1 MSCFYFLVEASRN
14 FRGKF
19 MLDQLRAMGVFAC
32 VVEKS
37 SFSGAAREL
46 GITTSAVSQQIRSLE
61 NDMEVTLLHRSTR
74 KLILTETGQAFF
86 HSCKEMLAAAE
97 RGKIRI
103 NELRDDLVGELRLA
117 TTPELA
123 ANHVI
128 PALSHWMSAHRGLS
142 IHIEADNQ
150 YIDLIEG
157 RIDIALRLSLKTEDS
172 NLQVFPLTRVEQ
184 VLVASPSYLNHSTP
198 VSRPEDFRNHDLI
211 PVSLLKNSQNFTFQ
225 HISTAET
232 ISLDMDSR
240 FTTNNVMVAK
250 SLCLQGHGIARLT
263 YLDVQNELKTG
274 ALVEVLPEWKLPAF
288 TLNAITSRHD
298 QQPMKIH
305 RCLDALK
312 QYFSQL
318 SSGRNFQE
326 AS

>member
-1 MSCFYFLVEASRN
+1 
-14 FRGKF
+14 

-61 NDMEVTLLHRSTR
+61 NEMEVTLLHRSTR
-74 KLILTETGQAFF
+74 KLSLTEAGQAFF
-86 HSCKEMLAAAE
+86 HSCQEMLAAAE

-103 NELRDDLVGELRLA
+103 NELRDDLIGDLRIA

-128 PALSHWMSAHRGLS
+128 PALSHWMQAHRGLS
-142 IHIEADNQ
+142 VHVEADNQ

-157 RIDIALRLSLKTEDS
+157 RIDIALRMSSKMEDH
-172 NLQVFPLTRVEQ
+172 NLNVVPLALVEQ
-184 VLVASPSYLNHSTP
+184 VLVASPSYLNQSAP
-198 VSRPEDFRNHDLI
+198 ISRPEDLKNHDLI
-211 PVSLLKNSQNFTFQ
+211 PINIMKNYQHFSFKNMVSGETSLLEMK
-225 HISTAET
+225 
-232 ISLDMDSR
+232 SR
-240 FTTNNVMVAK
+240 LSTNNVLVAK
-250 SLCLQGHGIARLT
+250 SLCLQGHGIGRIL
-263 YLDVQNELKTG
+263 YLDVQKDLVNG
-274 ALVEVLPEWKLPAF
+274 SLVEVLPEWKLPCF
-288 TLNAITSRHD
+288 TLYAITAKKD
-298 QQPMKIH
+298 QQPTKIH
-305 RCLDALK
+305 RCLEALK

-318 SSGRNFQE
+318 PGGRMYQE

>member
-1 MSCFYFLVEASRN
+1 
-14 FRGKF
+14 

-37 SFSGAAREL
+37 SFSGAARDL

-61 NDMEVTLLHRSTR
+61 NDMEVVLLHRSTR
-74 KLILTETGQAFF
+74 KLSLTEAGQAFF

-103 NELRDDLVGELRLA
+103 NELRDDLVGELRIA
-117 TTPELA
+117 TTPDLG

-128 PALSHWMSAHRGLS
+128 PALSHWMSAHRSLAV
-142 IHIEADNQ
+142 HFEADNQ
-150 YIDLIEG
+150 FIDLIEG
-157 RIDIALRLSLKTEDS
+157 RIDIALRMSQKDEDA
-172 NLQVFPLTRVEQ
+172 NLQVYPLARVEQ
-184 VLVASPSYLNHSTP
+184 VLVASPSYLNQSAP
-198 VSRPEDFRNHDLI
+198 ISRPEDLKNHELI
-211 PVSLLKNSQNFTFQ
+211 PVNLLRNFQNFTFKNVN
-225 HISTAET
+225 TNET
-232 ISLDMDSR
+232 SQFEVSSR

-250 SLCLQGHGIARLT
+250 SLALHGHGIARLS
-263 YLDVQNELKTG
+263 YLDVQKDLINGT
-274 ALVEVLPEWKLPAF
+274 LVEVIPEWKLPTFTLAAF
-288 TLNAITSRHD
+288 TAKHE
-298 QQPMKIH
+298 QFPMKIH

-318 SSGRNFQE
+318 PGGRIYQE